1 VIKSW
6 SWHTTARGAVALAAL
21 MAAFVAALMALSQ
34 PARAGNFFDFL
45 FGGSQGRPT
54 PPGEINSYA
63 PPSASI
69 DRVAPAS
76 PSGTE
81 SVRSD
86 GGNIGRAVVFCVR
99 LCDGHHFPME
109 HFANATPVETCRAMC
124 PAAKT
129 KVFFGGEI
137 GTSVAKDGQRYADSD
152 NAFLY
157 RKQLVAN
164 CTCNGRN
171 AFGLAP
177 FDMTKDTTL
186 RPGDIV
192 ATKDGFIAY
201 SGANGQA
208 FVPIDTATVEAQLK
222 GRAAP
227 VQVQVQAQ
235 VQVSRRVEASADQP
249 IVPAQSFR

>member
-1 VIKSW
+1 VIKS
-6 SWHTTARGAVALAAL
+6 SRWHTAALGALALAASL
-21 MAAFVAALMALSQ
+21 MLLQ
-34 PARAGNFFDFL
+34 PADAGNLFDFL
-45 FGGSQGRPT
+45 FGGFQGRPT
-54 PPGEINSYA
+54 PPGDVSSYA

-86 GGNIGRAVVFCVR
+86 GGNIGRSVAFCVR
-99 LCDGHHFPME
+99 LCDGEHFPME

-137 GTSVAKDGQRYADSD
+137 STSVAKDGQRYPDSD

-164 CTCNGRN
+164 CTCNGKD
-171 AFGLAP
+171 AFGLAR

-192 ATKDGFIAY
+192 ATKDGFVAY
-201 SGANGQA
+201 SGASGQA
-208 FVPIDTATVEAQLK
+208 FTPIDTASVEAQLTS
-222 GRAAP
+222 RAAP
-227 VQVQVQAQ
+227 VQP
-235 VQVSRRVEASADQP
+235 SRRVEAAADQP
-249 IVPAQSFR
+249 GTTMPVQSFR